1 MLKRI
6 SAPHAKPLARLRR
19 LQRGLKRDRPLPA
32 GGRRNAR
39 RHRTALAAS
48 LAGRLAKPD
57 DQVIGGPTAKTV
69 DRKRL
74 RIFRRAT

>member
-6 SAPHAKPLARLRR
+6 SAPHAKPLARPRR

-32 GGRRNAR
+32 GRRRNAR
-39 RHRTALAAS
+39 RHRIQRAPS

-57 DQVIGGPTAKTV
+57 DQIIGGPTAKTV

-74 RIFRRAT
+74 QIFRRAT